1 MSPNYYIGTSG
12 WHYDHWRRRFYPAEL
27 PKKDWLGYYA
37 RRFNAVE
44 INASFYRLPQESTLA
59 SWRQAVPSGFLFS
72 LKASRFITH
81 IKRLKDSQEP
91 LLTFTG
97 RAKSLLN
104 HLGPLLYQLPPG
116 LQRDDPRLESFLG
129 LLDKNVQH
137 VIEFR
142 HPSWIN
148 GTVFDLLL
156 KYRVGFCIFDMPGF
170 TTPNIVTASFAYI
183 RFHGHDSLYAS
194 SYPEAELAGWADKL
208 RQLSPRPETVY
219 IFFNN
224 DAEGYAL
231 DNALTLR
238 KHLQGN

>member
-1 MSPNYYIGTSG
+1 MSPNYYVGTSG
-12 WHYDHWRRRFYPAEL
+12 WHYAHWRRRFYPAEL

-59 SWRQAVPSGFLFS
+59 NWRQAVPSGFLFS

-81 IKRLKDSQEP
+81 IKRLKDIQEP
-91 LLTFTG
+91 LQTFTG

-116 LQRDDPRLESFLG
+116 LQRDDPRLESFLA
-129 LLDKNVQH
+129 LLNKNLQH

-142 HPSWIN
+142 HSSWIN

-156 KYRVGFCIFDMPGF
+156 KYRVGFCIFDKPGF

-183 RFHGHDSLYAS
+183 RFHGHHSLYAS

>member
-37 RRFNAVE
+37 RHFNAVE
-44 INASFYRLPQESTLA
+44 INASFYRLPQESTLTT
-59 SWRQAVPSGFLFS
+59 WTQAVPPGFLFS
-72 LKASRFITH
+72 LKASRLITH

-91 LLTFTG
+91 LQTFTG

-116 LQRDDPRLESFLG
+116 LRRDDPTLESFLA
-129 LLDKNVQH
+129 LLDKKLQH

-142 HPSWIN
+142 HPSWVN
-148 GTVFDLLL
+148 GAVFDLLL

-170 TTPNIVTASFAYI
+170 TTPNIVTAGFAYI
-183 RFHGHDSLYAS
+183 RFHGHDSLYSS
-194 SYPEAELAGWADKL
+194 SYTEAELAGWADKL
-208 RQLSPRPETVY
+208 RKLSPRPETIY

-224 DAEGYAL
+224 DAAGYAL

-238 KHLQGN
+238 QHLQGN